1 MGDNRLTIDA
11 SGRLPLVPLGDD
23 PSDAPGLV
31 QKRRAQQQDVAVLF
45 DKVPLFEPPLA
56 IAKPAKAQELVLG
69 FDSLAKTD
77 APAKRA
83 VRSTPA
89 PALDPS
95 HYSPELL
102 RHNLVATRLQLN
114 ALAPDDLRR
123 AQLEQRL
130 QALEAYDACKAAKPT
145 LVPASQLPREPYSPE
160 QLTSCTDKSGGCLPF
175 DEAVAIEEK
184 HREVCAW
191 TGVDPLRFEDVA
203 SGQAAA
209 GVDRQSRELAEQANW
224 LHVIDAETQNPLA
237 AAAAAYSIA
246 HGDRV
251 GTTAAWTD
259 LAQAVGAVAA
269 SIAGAGQKMP
279 DFDTTEPTRLEP
291 EPTAGLRPATSP
303 QRYSEE
309 EAFKSDQLAAHR
321 SPAEIRAISE
331 FFRANS
337 VPSRFWGPTMK
348 GFAPGARVEV
358 LATDTVVVRYY
369 GGRAG
374 PRSFWL
380 TERPLLDPRA
390 DLALPKENDA
400 SGVKFWVIPRGT
412 AVLRGTAA
420 ALNGQPGGASQIYV
434 PDPTT
439 LRDP

>member
-11 SGRLPLVPLGDD
+11 SGRLPIVPLRDD
-23 PSDAPGLV
+23 SSDAPGLV

-56 IAKPAKAQELVLG
+56 IAKPAKDQELVLG
-69 FDSLAKTD
+69 FDPLAKTG
-77 APAKRA
+77 APAKQA

-114 ALAPDDLRR
+114 AIAADDPRR
-123 AQLEQRL
+123 TQLEQRL
-130 QALEAYDACKAAKPT
+130 QALEAYDACKDAKPM
-145 LVPASQLPREPYSPE
+145 LVPASQLPHEAYSPE
-160 QLTSCTDKSGGCLPF
+160 QLTSCTGESGRCLSLGQ
-175 DEAVAIEEK
+175 AVAIEEK
-184 HREVCAW
+184 HQEVCAW

-209 GVDRQSRELAEQANW
+209 GVDRQSRELAERAKW

-251 GTTAAWTD
+251 DTTAAWTD
-259 LAQAVGAVAA
+259 LAQAVGGVAA
-269 SIAGAGQKMP
+269 SFAGAGRKMP
-279 DFDTTEPTRLEP
+279 DFDTTEPTRVAP
-291 EPTAGLRPATSP
+291 AAGGPAPAATNGFVDH
-303 QRYSEE
+303 
-309 EAFKSDQLAAHR
+309 FKIAQLAAGR
-321 SPAEIRAISE
+321 TPAEVEAITRFLQDS
-331 FFRANS
+331 N
-337 VPSRFWGPTMK
+337 VPPQHWVATAM

-358 LATDTVVVRYY
+358 LATDTPALRYY
-369 GGRAG
+369 GAEAR

-380 TERPLLDPRA
+380 TERPVANPSA
-390 DLALPKENDA
+390 QLALNPEANDA
-400 SGVKFWVIPRGT
+400 SQMKMWIIPRGT
-412 AVLRGTAA
+412 AVLRGTCAP
-420 ALNGQPGGASQIYV
+420 LNGQPGGASQIFV
-434 PDPTT
+434 PDPSV
-439 LRDP
+439 LREP